1 MIYTQRLNK
10 QNFPSKLEQK
20 KEYYLMRK
28 SQGTTSNGIF
38 FTNQRYVDASQMIR
52 QTEQAKY
59 IEAVEKSSR
68 WLWIK
73 SVACTTHGVAHH
85 WTQAG
90 Y

>member
-1 MIYTQRLNK
+1 
-10 QNFPSKLEQK
+10 
-20 KEYYLMRK
+20 MRK

-52 QTEQAKY
+52 QTEQAKN
-59 IEAVEKSSR
+59 IKAVEKSSR

-85 WTQAG
+85 LDTSRVLITPGWLTWVRVLMI
-90 Y
+90 